1 MEVYLFVF
9 IVVTVLLQA
18 CTSYDTSDPNVKC
31 FPTKAGG
38 LIVTT
43 DSSLDI
49 REYHVERISGNCVV
63 MVDNPNVL
71 ALNKQIVTDGFK
83 KLLGHCKNNSG
94 YYNLTNP
101 ATVTLSIR
109 SRQPLPIIEDD
120 SKFNEVFCYGKKL
133 ASPSDCQKAY
143 VQVNPIG
150 INFKF

>member
-31 FPTKAGG
+31 FPTKAGRADCNNA
-38 LIVTT
+38 LKKIMYEA

-133 ASPSDCQKAY
+133 ASPSDCQKYA
-143 VQVNPIG
+143 
-150 INFKF
+150 